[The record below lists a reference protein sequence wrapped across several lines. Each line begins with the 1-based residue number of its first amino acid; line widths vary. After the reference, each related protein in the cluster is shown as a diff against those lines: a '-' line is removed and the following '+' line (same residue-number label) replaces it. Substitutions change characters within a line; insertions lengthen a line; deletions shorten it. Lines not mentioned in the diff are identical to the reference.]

1 MPMLTLSTGNRV
13 LSEQI
18 QRAEYYKRGSLRSDA
33 LFNSLLP
40 EHEAA
45 PETHQED
52 FLYIQTINGAARI
65 RGSGAAKDATAL
77 EQAGVKVYRPP
88 KDNS

>member
-1 MPMLTLSTGNRV
+1 MPMLTLSTGDRV

-18 QRAEYYKRGSLRSDA
+18 QRAEYFKRGSPRCDA
-33 LFNSLLP
+33 LFNTLLP

-52 FLYIQTINGAARI
+52 FLYIRTMNGAARI
-65 RGSGAAKDATAL
+65 RGSYAAKDATAL
-77 EQAGVKVYRPP
+77 EEAGVKVYRSP
-88 KDNS
+88 KDDF

>member
-1 MPMLTLSTGNRV
+1 MLTLSTGNTV

-33 LFNSLLP
+33 LFNTLLP

-52 FLYIQTINGAARI
+52 ILYIRTINGAARI

-77 EQAGVKVYRPP
+77 EQAGVTVYRPP
-88 KDNS
+88 KDDS